1 MPSITFTES
10 RYRTSGSFRSFN
22 QSFSR
27 F

>member
-10 RYRTSGSFRSFN
+10 IYRTSGSFRSFN